1 MRKLVEARLDRY
13 QVAAFKDKS
22 LLACEVVHEV
32 KDCGGRFLKKRL
44 NGLFVEVDD
53 ETCHKKVSI
62 AFRDLMKKSRQYQD
76 IFEERLY
83 ARKQKLGP
91 AETNFDQ
98 DEKFELLAQQQQQQH
113 LESEATPFLDLSREG
128 RKRHKGFDSE
138 KLGCSQ

>member
-13 QVAAFKDKS
+13 QVATFKDKS
-22 LLACEVVHEV
+22 LLAWEVVHEV
-32 KDCGGRFLKKRL
+32 KDCGGRFLKERL

-53 ETCHKKVSI
+53 ETCRKKVSI
-62 AFRDLMKKSRQYQD
+62 AFRDLMKKSQQYQD

-98 DEKFELLAQQQQQQH
+98 DEKFELLAQQQQH
-113 LESEATPFLDLSREG
+113 LESDATPFLNLSREG
-128 RKRHKGFDSE
+128 RKRHKGFNSE
-138 KLGCSQ
+138 KLVCSQ